1 MPVNDFRNNDV
12 HRRVPVNHGV
22 CPGFG
27 GACDTVL
34 TQKPIEVTAYDLV
47 CIGTRDPATR
57 SSGSVHF
64 VYTKC
69 VFEWDPRKA
78 EANAAKH
85 GVSFEDAVTVFLD
98 PEALDGPDLQH
109 SSAESR
115 FLRLGRSAV
124 GHVLM
129 VAYMFRRSGD
139 AEAIRI
145 ISARRASRR
154 ERAAYAATD

>member
-1 MPVNDFRNNDV
+1 MSEWVKEHAWKSNPPARADAHQIRTNAVPINDFPQQRCA
-12 HRRVPVNHGV
+12 P
-22 CPGFG
+22 
-27 GACDTVL
+27 
-34 TQKPIEVTAYDLV
+34 
-47 CIGTRDPATR
+47 
-57 SSGSVHF
+57 SGSVHF

-85 GVSFEDAVTVFLD
+85 GISFDDAVTVFLD

-115 FLRLGRSAV
+115 FLRLGRSAR

-129 VAYMFRRSGD
+129 VAYTFRRNGD
-139 AEAIRI
+139 AETIRI

-154 ERAAYAATD
+154 ERAAYATND

>member
-1 MPVNDFRNNDV
+1 MPTPVTDMELGDL
-12 HRRVPVNHGV
+12 RVTYV
-22 CPGFG
+22 G
-27 GACDTVL
+27 GPTALFEIERLRLL
-34 TQKPIEVTAYDLV
+34 TDPTF
-47 CIGTRDPATR
+47 DPA
-57 SSGSVHF
+57 G
-64 VYTKC
+64 
-69 VFEWDPRKA
+69 DPRKA
-78 EANAAKH
+78 KANAAKH

-115 FLRLGRSAV
+115 LLRLGRSAG

-129 VAYMFRRSGD
+129 VAYTFRRSGD